1 MDLARRKELQV
12 HVGQRLVQRAD
23 DPDVVVEVDMRAL
36 AAHHVDLGE
45 PGELV
50 LANRVLD
57 HLLRRV
63 RIGVGLFVRDRKG
76 AELALHAADVGL
88 VQVQVL
94 DEVDAVV
101 AATHAPREIRELA
114 ERENVVALHQR
125 HAVLEVEALSALHLV
140 ADGREHVGA
149 FQEGHQRSRSTT
161 A

>member
-1 MDLARRKELQV
+1 
-12 HVGQRLVQRAD
+12 
-23 DPDVVVEVDMRAL
+23 MRAL
-36 AAHHVDLGE
+36 AADHVDLGE

-101 AATHAPREIRELA
+101 AATHAPSARMSSLSI
-114 ERENVVALHQR
+114 NVTPSSKSSR
-125 HAVLEVEALSALHLV
+125 SPPSTLS
-140 ADGREHVGA
+140 RMGA
-149 FQEGHQRSRSTT
+149 SMSVRSRR
-161 A
+161 AINAPDPRRHR